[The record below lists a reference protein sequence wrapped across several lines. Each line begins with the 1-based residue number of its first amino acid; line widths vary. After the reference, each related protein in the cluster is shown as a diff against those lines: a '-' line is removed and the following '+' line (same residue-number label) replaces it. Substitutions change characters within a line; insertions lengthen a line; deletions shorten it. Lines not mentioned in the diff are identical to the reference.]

1 MMSNCL
7 SGLRSTRVDGRHAP
21 AFTVSTPEAATPEL
35 AATAEAVATFEPE
48 AKDEPGVSGMS
59 SPSVPL
65 ERRMR
70 RPSVSLERRVRR
82 PSYYDRI
89 VHAHDSN
96 RFTLRLVAIGAAA
109 ALLLARLS
117 REQRVLFFAGLAQGK
132 LLM

>member
-1 MMSNCL
+1 M
-7 SGLRSTRVDGRHAP
+7 
-21 AFTVSTPEAATPEL
+21 
-35 AATAEAVATFEPE
+35 
-48 AKDEPGVSGMS
+48 
-59 SPSVPL
+59 
-65 ERRMR
+65 
-70 RPSVSLERRVRR
+70 RR